1 MRKTSAIAAI
11 GLTLCLGAC
20 VTVFPKAEP
29 VQLYSF
35 KAATAAVASAS
46 KPSVTVLRG
55 PTTFTRVAATDRIL
69 TKNGAETAYL
79 EGARWAAPASVL
91 FDEALAAAFD
101 SSTVR
106 LATRGEPGPPDA
118 VLRVE
123 VRTFEARYLNGPA
136 MPPTAVVEVRATL
149 TSLKDRTLVG
159 SKVFTSEKAA
169 NDNRVEPIIDAYD
182 GAVGGVLDQVVRW
195 TTESL
200 KAPGAA

>member
-1 MRKTSAIAAI
+1 M
-11 GLTLCLGAC
+11 
-20 VTVFPKAEP
+20 
-29 VQLYSF
+29 
-35 KAATAAVASAS
+35 
-46 KPSVTVLRG
+46 
-55 PTTFTRVAATDRIL
+55 AATDRIL

-79 EGARWAAPASVL
+79 QGARWAAPASVM

-118 VLRVE
+118 ILRVE

-149 TSLKDRTLVG
+149 TSLKDRTLLG
-159 SKVFTSEKAA
+159 SKVFSSEKAA
-169 NDNRVEPIIDAYD
+169 NDNRVEPIIEAYD
-182 GAVGGVLDQVVRW
+182 GAVGGVLEQVVRW

-200 KAPGAA
+200 KARGAA